1 MSQTLLISGVK
12 CDEYGV
18 PLKGGFRDEDQ
29 VIYCGRVY
37 TLEKDRIVSESNFP
51 FVIQTENGKRYLNS
65 KGKNDFSDDFPCIRL
80 YKREFSEFDEEMDRL
95 KAKNSTGVYGAWGM

>member
-37 TLEKDRIVSESNFP
+37 LIEKNGFVDKDFP
-51 FVIQTENGKRYLNS
+51 FYIQTEDGKRFFNS
-65 KGKNDFSDDFPCIRL
+65 EGKNISWDDFPCIRL